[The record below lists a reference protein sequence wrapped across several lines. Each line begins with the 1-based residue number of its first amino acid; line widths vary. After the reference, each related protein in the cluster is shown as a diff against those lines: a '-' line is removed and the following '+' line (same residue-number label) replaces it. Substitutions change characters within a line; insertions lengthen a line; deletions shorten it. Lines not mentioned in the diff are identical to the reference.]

1 MVLEKVE
8 KTHAI
13 MSRPHT
19 PQHST
24 QCRRYLCRTYY
35 VELWDGWP
43 HGKFLDALP
52 DGLITQNIDRMK
64 INIVGIQ
71 YLGGC
76 VAETTLWKELA
87 SLHEQQNRM
96 VIDQGLNALLGIL
109 RSFLAKVVK
118 RHGAHC

>member
-1 MVLEKVE
+1 
-8 KTHAI
+8 
-13 MSRPHT
+13 
-19 PQHST
+19 
-24 QCRRYLCRTYY
+24 
-35 VELWDGWP
+35 
-43 HGKFLDALP
+43 
-52 DGLITQNIDRMK
+52 MK

-87 SLHEQQNRM
+87 SLHEQKNRM